1 MSDFTA
7 AAEELVERADAAAE
21 KEGINRLK
29 AENAL
34 VGDACERVDE
44 LSRQNAISKSELSAL
59 ADTLADTLARYN
71 KTDLKDELQTHF
83 SNGSEGRAFNE
94 IIETRLDKLQTI
106 HSTDSKQGVV
116 WRWEFGDG
124 VTLETETS
132 KDGGPK
138 HYHWQ
143 ALKRDYFD
151 ALVGLGKGET
161 IGEPDG
167 QLKDSEEWQSWID
180 DIILDHAEPVEH
192 VGPRTEAVRLL
203 REYIS
208 RKGAYT
214 DLENMRERNGVWADA
229 GGAEAV
235 TKIRVPLDEIKRICD
250 SLSIST
256 RALQIELDSR
266 GLTDGDTNG
275 VSGAGY
281 VDGVRVPY
289 WVLDAAIADPAD
301 VISDPSTPAEK
312 AEARAEEQAE
322 RDRTAVGATD
332 ESDATQ
338 PDTDDESAQ
347 PASDGGTGT
356 EPMREDDGTTDDYEP
371 GMTDSFG
378 EDPDQEA
385 SDD

>member
-21 KEGINRLK
+21 KEGIDRLK

-59 ADTLADTLARYN
+59 ADTLGDTLARYN

-94 IIETRLDKLQTI
+94 IIESRLDTLQTI

-116 WRWEFGDG
+116 WRWEFSDG

-132 KDGGPK
+132 KDGGRK
-138 HYHWQ
+138 HYDWQ
-143 ALKRDYFD
+143 AFKRDYFD
-151 ALVGLGKGET
+151 ALVGLGNGET

-167 QLKDSEEWQSWID
+167 ELKDSEEWQSWID
-180 DIILDHAEPVEH
+180 DTILEHAEPVKH

-203 REYIS
+203 RDYIS
-208 RKGAYT
+208 RNVAYT
-214 DLENMRERNGVWADA
+214 DLEYMRERNGVWADA
-229 GGAEAV
+229 GDAEAV
-235 TKIRVPLDEIKRICD
+235 TTIRVPLDEIKRICD

-256 RALQIELDSR
+256 RALQIELDAR
-266 GLTDGDTNG
+266 GLTDDDTNG

-281 VDGVRVPY
+281 VDGARVPY
-289 WVLDAAIADPAD
+289 WVLDATIADPAD

-312 AEARAEEQAE
+312 AEARAEKRAE

-332 ESDATQ
+332 DSDATESA
-338 PDTDDESAQ
+338 TDDESAQ
-347 PASDGGTGT
+347 PASDGGTDT
-356 EPMREDDGTTDDYEP
+356 EPMSDEDTTDDYEP